1 MNMMMMQMG
10 GDMGGMEASLMFN
23 NQLQMGQMASMPM
36 MNSMQQMGYSETS
49 SMINP
54 MMQNY
59 DPSTVNYLQQ
69 LYNSQLE
76 SQITETIVY
85 DNNTKSGIIIKPY

>member
-1 MNMMMMQMG
+1 MADPGMDMNMMMMQMG
-10 GDMGGMEASLMFN
+10 GDMGMDPGLMYN
-23 NQLQMGQMASMPM
+23 NQLQMGQMSMPM
-36 MNSMQQMGYSETS
+36 MNSMQPMGYGEAS

-59 DPSTVNYLQQ
+59 DPTTVNYLQQ

-85 DNNTKSGIIIKPY
+85 DNNPKSGK